1 MKGELRSGNVVV
13 KGKKVFIGV
22 DVHKV
27 SWHVTAR
34 TGGEEVFNGGIPG
47 QYRAL
52 RGVLDRFKGR
62 NQMELI
68 CGLNVRLLFRMIGT
82 GMIPGVFRDQFGGKP
97 DSVLCLGATSQSFP
111 PIVGYRRDTDF

>member
-1 MKGELRSGNVVV
+1 MKGELRSRNVVV

-47 QYRAL
+47 QYLAL
-52 RGVLDRFKGR
+52 RGILDRFKGVTFFCDLTT
-62 NQMELI
+62 QYLAI
-68 CGLNVRLLFRMIGT
+68 QIL
-82 GMIPGVFRDQFGGKP
+82 
-97 DSVLCLGATSQSFP
+97 S
-111 PIVGYRRDTDF
+111 